1 MYNNLGVIQMDDDI
15 NFRLK
20 NIEKNV
26 EKILEILNGRDGVI
40 TTLVL
45 HEEKIKEI
53 PPPRVLKFWAAA
65 GGGIVSGL
73 GLITWMVFQALKST
87 FTGS

>member
-1 MYNNLGVIQMDDDI
+1 MDEDI

-20 NIEKNV
+20 KIEKNV

-45 HEEKIKEI
+45 HDEKIKEI

-65 GGGIVSGL
+65 GGGIVSSL
-73 GLITWMVFQALKST
+73 GLITWLVFQALKGA
-87 FTGS
+87 FGGN